1 MSTKKG
7 RFWKKEWSLFDLTSD
22 NRVNCR
28 KIETEIVETERLK
41 DYIVYTIGFGYGK
54 GVKLKDLNKKDLVEE
69 IYRKYVVDL
78 KEGEEKR
85 NDIGYVLEYWTS
97 DYHRKWTGF
106 FKFKDAKSVLLREI
120 SRNCDGGWMLMFID
134 IRQKLNK
141 EVVVGLD
148 KIGEYKEVRK
158 RYGRG
163 ITLHTY
169 IVDFGSFL
177 RIRGRVSKNKT
188 KLLRE
193 LEKSYLC
200 YFNKETGLNKR
211 LGLDEVGIYY
221 MYKSGLRL
229 KVLDKRFI
237 YSRNRWNRKVYNYFD
252 RKWR

>member
-1 MSTKKG
+1 
-7 RFWKKEWSLFDLTSD
+7 
-22 NRVNCR
+22 
-28 KIETEIVETERLK
+28 
-41 DYIVYTIGFGYGK
+41 
-54 GVKLKDLNKKDLVEE
+54 
-69 IYRKYVVDL
+69 
-78 KEGEEKR
+78 
-85 NDIGYVLEYWTS
+85 
-97 DYHRKWTGF
+97 
-106 FKFKDAKSVLLREI
+106 
-120 SRNCDGGWMLMFID
+120 MLMFID

-148 KIGEYKEVRK
+148 KIGEYKEGRK

-237 YSRNRWNRKVYNYFD
+237 YSRNR
-252 RKWR
+252 